1 MAATTLEI
9 TTTSTTLEI
18 ASEPAITLEVLINP
32 QATLL
37 EVGVQGPVGS
47 TGPAGA
53 TGATGATG
61 SQGPQGV
68 AGPAGEDGE
77 QGPVAVYVDEDEP
90 PTTDVLWVDTDAT
103 GSGGAGLGSLVEDP
117 SPELGG
123 DLTLNAYNIIGQL
136 ENDDLIL
143 DGGLV

>member
-53 TGATGATG
+53 TGAAGP
-61 SQGPQGV
+61 QGPQGIQ
-68 AGPAGEDGE
+68 GIQGEDGE